1 MHRVRWD
8 YESIARPDLELAG
21 IDRKAIAA
29 RLNIGR
35 LNMVMGMQRP
45 LVSRLEGK
53 ADNHQVGGMG
63 QDGAD
68 RVAHLNTPGSHSDQE
83 IA

>member
-1 MHRVRWD
+1 
-8 YESIARPDLELAG
+8 
-21 IDRKAIAA
+21 
-29 RLNIGR
+29 
-35 LNMVMGMQRP
+35 MVMGMQRP

-68 RVAHLNTPGSHSDQE
+68 RVAHLNTPGSHSDRAGMYVT
-83 IA
+83 ISRTIKPAA